1 MSTFKIAAVQ
11 AAPVVLDRDL
21 PPNAQRAWG
30 LVAHLGYGTTAGA
43 VFGVLRNQRGA
54 ATTGVGVALGV
65 LVWGVGWAGWL
76 PILGAQRAPW
86 NQRTPRA
93 ALLPIADHAIYGG
106 AWALTRRLL
115 SRERG

>member
-1 MSTFKIAAVQ
+1 M
-11 AAPVVLDRDL
+11 
-21 PPNAQRAWG
+21 
-30 LVAHLGYGTTAGA
+30 
-43 VFGVLRNQRGA
+43 
-54 ATTGVGVALGV
+54 GV

-93 ALLPIADHAIYGG
+93 ALLPIADHALFGG

-115 SRERG
+115 SRELG